1 MRILLALLFLTAF
14 VMAGC
19 ARKQEAVF
27 KPVAS
32 PAHATASSDPA
43 AAQAPTVLPITSAR
57 STPILTPG
65 SSLAGAAPAPAVT
78 PVASAPGTL
87 IVTPGSGLT
96 GKVARYND
104 AGRFVVLEFPV
115 AHMPALQQQLFVYR
129 NGLKVGELK
138 VTGPQRDD
146 HTVADLT
153 TGEAQAGDEV
163 RDR

>member
-1 MRILLALLFLTAF
+1 MLLALLLMTAF

-32 PAHATASSDPA
+32 PAHDTVSSSPA
-43 AAQAPTVLPITSAR
+43 AT
-57 STPILTPG
+57 
-65 SSLAGAAPAPAVT
+65 PAPAVT
-78 PVASAPGTL
+78 PVASAPNTL

-96 GKVARYND
+96 GKVARYNE

-115 AHMPALQQQLFVYR
+115 AQMPAPQQRLFVYR

-153 TGEAQAGDEV
+153 NGEAQAGDEV